1 MKKYDIIVLGMGPAG
16 MAVTAMGS
24 SMGLNVLAIES
35 NKVGG
40 ECLNVGCIPSK
51 GILKAGESLHIAKN
65 TNKYGLDGEYKLN
78 GGDPLKLI
86 REKVGNINNKKFLKT
101 FEKADIIINR
111 GFGKFVNSKTIKVD
125 GEEYTAKKIFIA
137 TGTEPFIPPIPGLKE
152 VSKLTNVNLFDQENV
167 PESLTVIGGGAI
179 GSEMAQAFSRLG
191 SKVTI
196 VQMDSHLIPNGDKDA
211 GLLLEKALTEEGIEI
226 YNSTKIEKV
235 EEINGKVITY
245 TDKGIFES
253 EKILVA
259 TGRKPV
265 LDSLDLDKA
274 GIICSSKGIEVDSKL
289 RTNKKHIYAV
299 GDING
304 IAQLSHAAMH
314 QGMMALMD
322 TISPISIK
330 KLKHKNYVL
339 PWSVFTSPEIAQA
352 GLTEKEA
359 TEKGIKFEITQKE
372 YSSYGLTVA
381 VGKPEGFIKII
392 HTPMGKVLGA
402 TIAGENASELIH
414 EWVLA
419 IQNNIKMYDI
429 MMTQHSFPSF
439 SMLNKMVTEDW
450 MMKKMENKGLQKLIK
465 WLF

>member
-1 MKKYDIIVLGMGPAG
+1 
-16 MAVTAMGS
+16 
-24 SMGLNVLAIES
+24 
-35 NKVGG
+35 
-40 ECLNVGCIPSK
+40 
-51 GILKAGESLHIAKN
+51 
-65 TNKYGLDGEYKLN
+65 
-78 GGDPLKLI
+78 
-86 REKVGNINNKKFLKT
+86 
-101 FEKADIIINR
+101 
-111 GFGKFVNSKTIKVD
+111 
-125 GEEYTAKKIFIA
+125 
-137 TGTEPFIPPIPGLKE
+137 
-152 VSKLTNVNLFDQENV
+152 
-167 PESLTVIGGGAI
+167 
-179 GSEMAQAFSRLG
+179 MAQAFSRLG

>member
-24 SMGLNVLAIES
+24 AMGLSVLSIEPH
-35 NKVGG
+35 KIGG

-65 TNKYGLDGEYKLN
+65 IEKYGIKGEFIQME
-78 GGDPLKLI
+78 GDPLKLI
-86 REKVGNINNKKFLKT
+86 RERVSDINDKKFLKT
-101 FEKADIIINR
+101 FEKADLIIGQ
-111 GFGKFVNSKTIKVD
+111 GFGKFVDSKTITVN

-137 TGTEPFIPPIPGLKE
+137 TGTQPFIPPIPGLRE
-152 VSKLTNVNLFDQENV
+152 VNKLTNMNLFEQKEV
-167 PESLTVIGGGAI
+167 PKSLTVIGGGAI
-179 GSEMAQAFSRLG
+179 GTEMAQAFSRLG
-191 SKVTI
+191 TKVTI
-196 VQMDSHLIPNGDKDA
+196 VQMDSHLVPNGDKEA
-211 GLLLEKALTEEGIEI
+211 GVLLEKTLINEGIKI
-226 YNSTKIEKV
+226 YNSTNIEKV
-235 EEINGKVITY
+235 EEKDGLIITY
-245 TDKGIFES
+245 SDKGIFKS

-265 LDSLDLDKA
+265 VDTLDLENA
-274 GIICSSKGIEVDSKL
+274 GIEFSNKGIKVDSKL
-289 RTNKKHIYAV
+289 RTNKKHIYAI

-322 TISPISIK
+322 TISPISIG

-352 GLTEKEA
+352 GLTEEEA
-359 TEKGIKFEITQKE
+359 KQKGLKYEVTKKE

-392 HTPMGKVLGA
+392 HNSSGKVLGA
-402 TIAGENASELIH
+402 TIVGENASELIH

-419 IQNNIKMYDI
+419 IQNNIKMYEI
-429 MMTQHSFPSF
+429 MMMQHSFPSF
-439 SMLNKMVTEDW
+439 SMLNKMVAEDW
-450 MMKKMENKGLQKLIK
+450 MMKKMKNTGLQKLIK

>member
-1 MKKYDIIVLGMGPAG
+1 MGPAG

-24 SMGLNVLAIES
+24 AMGLKILAIEP

-51 GILKAGESLHIAKN
+51 GILKAAECLHNAQN
-65 TNKYGLDGEYKLN
+65 TLKYGIQGEFKMT
-78 GGDPLKLI
+78 GGDPLQLV
-86 REKVGNINNKKFLKT
+86 RDNVNGINNKKFLKT
-101 FEKADIIINR
+101 FEKADVIINK
-111 GFGKFVNSKTIKVD
+111 GGGKFVDSKTITVN
-125 GEEYTAKKIFIA
+125 GEQYTAKKIFIA
-137 TGTEPFIPPIPGLKE
+137 TGTEPFIPPIPGLNE
-152 VSKLTNVNLFDQENV
+152 VNKLTNVNLFEQKDV

-191 SKVTI
+191 SKVTL
-196 VQMDSHLIPNGDKDA
+196 VQMDPHLIPIGDEEA
-211 GLLLEKALTEEGIEI
+211 GRLLEQEFEKEGIAV

-235 EEINGKVITY
+235 TEEDGMIVTY
-245 TDKGIFES
+245 TDKGTFTS

-265 LDSLDLDKA
+265 LDTLDLEKA
-274 GIICSSKGIEVDSKL
+274 GIKYDKKGIITDKRL
-289 RTNKKHIYAV
+289 RTNRKNVYAI

-304 IAQLSHAAMH
+304 MAQLSHAAMH
-314 QGMMALMD
+314 QGMLALMD
-322 TISPISIK
+322 AVSPVSVK
-330 KLKHKNYVL
+330 KLKYKNYVL

-352 GLTEKEA
+352 GITEKQA
-359 TEKGIKFEITQKE
+359 KQKGIKHSVTKKE
-372 YSSYGLTVA
+372 YRSYGLTVS

-392 HTPMGKVLGA
+392 HTPGGKVLGA
-402 TIAGENASELIH
+402 TIVGENASELIH

-419 IQNNIKMYDI
+419 MQYNIRMHNI

-450 MMKKMENKGLQKLIK
+450 MMKKMKNTGLQKLIK